1 MTNVLSLW
9 LTIENPMIKTT
20 LNIDLI
26 KSAMTS
32 SGFNQTKIAEVL
44 SVSKESVSQWLS
56 GDSFPR
62 ARHLLKIGELLKLS
76 YSDLVREAA
85 DKNEPVFAFRM
96 AHNSEHTE
104 EDLQKVTD
112 IGYSLGKIIPYFN
125 INIFK
130 SILTNPQN
138 TNDYI
143 IKTVKEI
150 KSQYSISSER
160 IDLKDLIS
168 IFNGN
173 TAYIVPV
180 LWGDKDNKSNGIH
193 IYLPE
198 SNTDWIY
205 INLDSFI
212 YDFKFWLTH
221 ELAHLLTPKF
231 EPKEEAEEFADHF
244 AAEFLFPMEQAKAFY
259 EEFGT
264 LKTED
269 ILMNLFMKSADLL
282 ISPYTIYKQI
292 NRYLLSVGR
301 EILAIP
307 SIVDTFRKALPEGNN
322 ISVAKYFFKTDE
334 PTPEEY
340 INLINEKFNPS
351 FINALDKYY
360 LTGQLTIG
368 FIKNIFH
375 ISLRDAQNI
384 LSVIK
389 ARKVINSVSSS

>member
-1 MTNVLSLW
+1 
-9 LTIENPMIKTT
+9 MIKAILKT
-20 LNIDLI
+20 DLI
-26 KSAMTS
+26 KVTMTKL
-32 SGFNQTKIAEVL
+32 GFNQAKIADDL

-62 ARHLLKIGELLKLS
+62 ARHLLKLGELLKLS
-76 YSDLVREAA
+76 YSDLVKEEA
-85 DKNEPVFAFRM
+85 DKNEPVFAFRI

-104 EDLQKVTD
+104 EDLQKVTE
-112 IGYSLGKIIPYFN
+112 IGYSLEKIIPYFD

-130 SILTNPQN
+130 STLTNPQN
-138 TNDYI
+138 TV
-143 IKTVKEI
+143 KTVREI
-150 KSQYSISSER
+150 KSKYNIKSER
-160 IDLKDLIS
+160 IELNDLIS

-212 YDFKFWLTH
+212 YDFKFWLIH
-221 ELAHLLTPKF
+221 ELVHLLTPNF
-231 EPKEEAEEFADHF
+231 IPKEEAEEFADHF

-259 EEFGT
+259 EKISKYNTGKV
-264 LKTED
+264 L
-269 ILMNLFMKSADLL
+269 INLFRKSEELL

-292 NRYLLSVGR
+292 NRYLISIEKPVY
-301 EILAIP
+301 AIP
-307 SIVDTFRKALPEGNN
+307 SIVDKFKEALPDGNN
-322 ISVAKYFFKTDE
+322 ISVTKYFLKTDE

-340 INLINEKFNPS
+340 INLIKEKFNPS
-351 FINALDKYY
+351 FLNALDKYY
-360 LTGQLTIG
+360 LTGELTIG

-375 ISLRDAQNI
+375 ISLQDAQNI

-389 ARKVINSVSSS
+389 ARKFINSDSTS